1 MNINSDGKGFKNY
14 IKSFIIEILVTAAM
28 IMLFALVMYFFE
40 TGYKYAAVFATVS
53 VAAGSFAAAFFT
65 ARKNASKGLLTG
77 LIVGGITFIV
87 ITLISLIINHG
98 GLTSNTLFHL
108 IIIMLASMIGG
119 IVGVNRSNRHKYI

>member
-14 IKSFIIEILVTAAM
+14 IKSFIIGILVTAAM

-40 TGYKYAAVFATVS
+40 TGYKYAPVFATVS

-87 ITLISLIINHG
+87 ITLISLIINRG

-119 IVGVNRSNRHKYI
+119 VTGVNRSNRHKYI

>member
-14 IKSFIIEILVTAAM
+14 IKSFIIGILVTAAM

-40 TGYKYAAVFATVS
+40 TGYKYAPVFATVS
-53 VAAGSFAAAFFT
+53 VAAGSFAAAFFA

-87 ITLISLIINHG
+87 ITLISLIINRG

-119 IVGVNRSNRHKYI
+119 ILGVNRSNRHKYI